1 MFTGSKSSWFG
12 KKEKKRISV
21 IPNFNNKTTTK
32 VCFVFVFKF
41 DEEQDK
47 RLSCNF
53 MRIFLSA
60 IIES

>member
-21 IPNFNNKTTTK
+21 IPNFNNKTTK
-32 VCFVFVFKF
+32 VYFVFVFKF

>member
-32 VCFVFVFKF
+32 VQFFFKF

-47 RLSCNF
+47 RFSCNS